1 MRPILLV
8 EKDLTP
14 IKNAGVEIGMP
25 KFRVVGFEDSGV
37 VRFDSPQG
45 KKTTMDKMF
54 IPVSLDINGIC
65 ASFVVALGD

>member
-8 EKDLTP
+8 ERDLTP
-14 IKNAGVEIGMP
+14 IKNAGVEIVMP
-25 KFRVVGFEDSGV
+25 KFRVVGIEELGV
-37 VRFDSPQG
+37 VRLDSPQG
-45 KKTTMDKMF
+45 KKTDMDEIF